1 MRASRLL
8 STLLLLQNRGRMT
21 ATELADELEV
31 SVRTVYRDVESL
43 SSAGVPVYADRGPSG
58 GYRLLDG
65 YRTKLTGLTSEE
77 ADTLFLAGVPDAAAE
92 LGLGAELAAAQL
104 KLEASL
110 APELRE
116 RAARIRQRFHL
127 DAPSWF
133 RELDAVPHLAATAA
147 AVWNQQR
154 IRIRYHGAGSKPK
167 ESRTELDPL
176 GVVCKA
182 GVWYLVAACGGKAR
196 TYRVGRVLELETL
209 PERFHRPADFD
220 LVEFWRDWVK
230 HYEDGVYQADM
241 LVRLSPTGYQMIT
254 WLWMS
259 FAARAT
265 MTAAQ
270 PPEADG
276 WRRPVVP
283 IESVR
288 HAFAEVLK
296 LGKEIEVL
304 EPVELRAMVREAAA
318 ALNDMYAD
326 APALDDSTLDDAA
339 FEDPAP
345 SG

>member
-1 MRASRLL
+1 
-8 STLLLLQNRGRMT
+8 MT
-21 ATELADELEV
+21 ATELAGELEV

-43 SSAGVPVYADRGPSG
+43 SAAGIPVYADRGPDG

-65 YRTKLTGLTSEE
+65 YRTRLTGLTSEE

-133 RELDAVPHLAATAA
+133 RELDAVPHLAGVAA
-147 AVWNQQR
+147 AVWSQQR
-154 IRIRYHGAGSKPK
+154 VRVRYLGAGSKPT
-167 ESRTELDPL
+167 ESNSVLEPL

-182 GVWYLVAACGGKAR
+182 GVWYLVAACGGKPR
-196 TYRVGRVLELETL
+196 TYRVGRIVELELL
-209 PERFHRPADFD
+209 PEVFSRPAEFD

-230 HYEDGVYQADM
+230 HYEHGVYSAEM
-241 LVRLSPTGYQMIT
+241 VVRLSPVGYEMVP
-254 WLWMS
+254 WAWM
-259 FAARAT
+259 AVAVRAT
-265 MTAAQ
+265 MANAEE
-270 PPEADG
+270 PGEDG
-276 WRRPVVP
+276 WRRAVVP

-288 HAFAEVLK
+288 HAMIEVLK

-304 EPVELRAMVREAAA
+304 QPPELREQLR
-318 ALNDMYAD
+318 
-326 APALDDSTLDDAA
+326 DAA
-339 FEDPAP
+339 TALKSMYDDQPA
-345 SG
+345 S

>member
-21 ATELADELEV
+21 ATELAGELEV

-43 SSAGVPVYADRGPSG
+43 SAAGIPVYADRGPDG

-133 RELDAVPHLAATAA
+133 RELDAVPHLANVAA
-147 AVWNQQR
+147 AVWNQHR
-154 IRIRYHGAGSKPK
+154 VRARYLGAGSKPK
-167 ESRTELDPL
+167 ESLSVLDPL

-182 GVWYLVAACGGKAR
+182 GVWYLVAGCGGKPR
-196 TYRVGRVLELETL
+196 TYRVGRIVELEPM
-209 PERFHRPADFD
+209 PERFDRPDDFD
-220 LVEFWRDWVK
+220 LVEFWRDWVR
-230 HYEDGVYQADM
+230 HYEHGVYSAEM
-241 LVRLSPTGYQMIT
+241 VVRLSPRGYEMLP
-254 WLWMS
+254 WAWMAV
-259 FAARAT
+259 AARAA
-265 MTAAQ
+265 MANAE
-270 PPEADG
+270 PPGEDG
-276 WRRPVVP
+276 WRRAVVP

-288 HAFAEVLK
+288 HAMIEVLK
-296 LGKEIEVL
+296 LGKEVEVL
-304 EPVELRAMVREAAA
+304 APPELREQIRDAVT
-318 ALNDMYAD
+318 ALCARYGTAD
-326 APALDDSTLDDAA
+326 QPTS
-339 FEDPAP
+339 
-345 SG
+345 

>member
-1 MRASRLL
+1 MRASRLV

-21 ATELADELEV
+21 ATELAGELEV

-43 SSAGVPVYADRGPSG
+43 SAAGIPVYADRGPDG

-65 YRTKLTGLTSEE
+65 YRTRLTGLTSEE

-133 RELDAVPHLAATAA
+133 RELDAVPHLAGVAA

-154 IRIRYHGAGSKPK
+154 VRVRYLGAGSKPK
-167 ESRTELDPL
+167 QSRTVIEPL

-182 GVWYLVAACGGKAR
+182 GVWYLAAAGGAKVR
-196 TYRVGRVLELETL
+196 TYRVGRIVELEIL
-209 PERFHRPADFD
+209 PEVFHRPADFD

-230 HYEDGVYQADM
+230 HYEHGVYQAHM
-241 LVRLSPTGYQMIT
+241 VVRLSPAGYRMVPFA
-254 WLWMS
+254 WMAV
-259 FAARAT
+259 AARAT
-265 MTAAQ
+265 VANAEE
-270 PPEADG
+270 PDEDG
-276 WRRPVVP
+276 WRRAVVP
-283 IESVR
+283 IESIR
-288 HAFAEVLK
+288 HAMIEVLK
-296 LGKEIEVL
+296 LGKDIEVV
-304 EPVELRAMVREAAA
+304 EPPELRAELRDAIS
-318 ALNDMYAD
+318 ALHTMYRVQPTD
-326 APALDDSTLDDAA
+326 
-339 FEDPAP
+339 
-345 SG
+345 

>member
-1 MRASRLL
+1 MRAARLV

-21 ATELADELEV
+21 ATELAGELEV

-43 SSAGVPVYADRGPSG
+43 SSAGIPVYADRGPDG
-58 GYRLLDG
+58 GYQLLDG

-133 RELDAVPHLAATAA
+133 RELDAVPHLSGVAA

-154 IRIRYHGAGSKPK
+154 VRVRYLGAGSKPK
-167 ESRTELDPL
+167 QSHSVLEPL

-182 GVWYLVAACGGKAR
+182 GVWYLVAACGGKPR
-196 TYRVGRVLELETL
+196 TYRVGRIVELEIL
-209 PERFHRPADFD
+209 PEVFHRPGDFD
-220 LVEFWRDWVK
+220 LVEFWRGWVK
-230 HYEDGVYQADM
+230 HYEHGVYSAEM
-241 LVRLSPTGYQMIT
+241 LVRLSPRGYEMVPFA
-254 WLWMS
+254 WMAV
-259 FAARAT
+259 AARAT
-265 MTAAQ
+265 VANAEE
-270 PPEADG
+270 PGPDG
-276 WRRPVVP
+276 WRRAVVP

-288 HAFAEVLK
+288 HAMIEVLK
-296 LGKEIEVL
+296 LGAEIEVL
-304 EPVELRAMVREAAA
+304 QPPELREQIRDTVR
-318 ALNDMYAD
+318 ALTGMYEGD
-326 APALDDSTLDDAA
+326 QPTS
-339 FEDPAP
+339 
-345 SG
+345 

>member
-1 MRASRLL
+1 
-8 STLLLLQNRGRMT
+8 MT
-21 ATELADELEV
+21 ATELAEHLEV

-43 SSAGVPVYADRGPSG
+43 SAAGIPVYADRGPDG

-65 YRTKLTGLTSEE
+65 YRTRLTGLTNEE

-133 RELDAVPHLAATAA
+133 RELDAVPHLAGVAA
-147 AVWNQQR
+147 AVWSQQR
-154 IRIRYHGAGSKPK
+154 VRVRYLGAGSKPK
-167 ESRTELDPL
+167 ESNCVLEPL

-182 GVWYLVAACGGKAR
+182 GVWYLAAACGGKPR
-196 TYRVGRVLELETL
+196 TYRVGRILELDLL
-209 PERFHRPADFD
+209 PEAFSRPAEFD

-230 HYEDGVYQADM
+230 HYEHGVYSAEM
-241 LVRLSPTGYQMIT
+241 VVRLSPLGYEMVP
-254 WLWMS
+254 WAWM
-259 FAARAT
+259 AVAVRAT
-265 MTAAQ
+265 MANVAE
-270 PPEADG
+270 PGADG
-276 WRRPVVP
+276 WRRAVVP

-288 HAFAEVLK
+288 HAMIEVLK

-304 EPVELRAMVREAAA
+304 EPPELRDR
-318 ALNDMYAD
+318 LR
-326 APALDDSTLDDAA
+326 DAA
-339 FEDPAP
+339 TALKSMYDRDQPT
-345 SG
+345 S

>member
-1 MRASRLL
+1 MRASRLV

-21 ATELADELEV
+21 ATQLAGELEV

-43 SSAGVPVYADRGPSG
+43 SAAGIPVYADRGPDG

-65 YRTKLTGLTSEE
+65 YRTRLTGLTSEE

-133 RELDAVPHLAATAA
+133 RELDAVPHLAGIAA

-154 IRIRYHGAGSKPK
+154 VEVRYLGAGSKPK
-167 ESRTELDPL
+167 ESRSVLEPL

-182 GVWYLVAACGGKAR
+182 GVWYLVAACGGKPR
-196 TYRVGRVLELETL
+196 TYRVGRIVELAVR
-209 PERFHRPADFD
+209 PDAFHRPAGFD

-230 HYEDGVYQADM
+230 HYEHGVYRAEM
-241 LVRLSPTGYQMIT
+241 VVRLSPSGYEMVPFA
-254 WLWMS
+254 WMAV
-259 FAARAT
+259 AARAT
-265 MTAAQ
+265 VANAE
-270 PPEADG
+270 PPGEDG
-276 WRRPVVP
+276 WRRAVVP
-283 IESVR
+283 IESIR
-288 HAFAEVLK
+288 HAMIEVLK
-296 LGKEIEVL
+296 LGKDIEVL
-304 EPVELRAMVREAAA
+304 QPPELREALRAEAVALTAMYV
-318 ALNDMYAD
+318 DQ
-326 APALDDSTLDDAA
+326 PG
-339 FEDPAP
+339 P
-345 SG
+345 